1 VKRIVGAEGMAPAGV
16 AFGRDELLALHR
28 EIVATPSV
36 SGEEGALADLLAAR
50 LAAHGVRAE
59 RHGSSLLAIAGE
71 GPVLLLD
78 THLDTVPPAPGWR
91 RDPFAASVEGG
102 RVYGLGSND
111 AKAAVAAMT
120 AAFVALAGEPLPF
133 ALGLA
138 LVEGEETRGTGT
150 QRVLAELAARGRP
163 LLGAVIGE
171 PTGLD
176 VAIAQKGLLLLEL
189 VARGDSCHAAHAA
202 ALGARN
208 AALLLARDLVTL
220 ADAELAPPH
229 ALLGPTTL
237 QPTVVRAGETRNVVP
252 GEARAVLDVR
262 TTPEASHAELTAR
275 VRGLVA
281 SEVEVRSERLVPRQ
295 TDESSWLVRAALAAR
310 PAARAYGSPT
320 LSDMVYVD
328 GVPAIKVGPGASER
342 SHTADEWVG
351 EEEVVAGAAFYVE
364 LVRRC
369 ARVFTETPAR
379 ARASAAATQGP
390 AR

>member
-1 VKRIVGAEGMAPAGV
+1 MTGAGRSETVTPAGDAV
-16 AFGRDELLALHR
+16 DRDELLALHR

-36 SGEEGALADLLAAR
+36 SGEEGPLADLLAAR
-50 LAAHGVRAE
+50 LAARGVRAE
-59 RHGSSLLAIAGE
+59 RHGGSLLAVAGE
-71 GPVLLLD
+71 GPLLLLD

-91 RDPFAASVEGG
+91 RDPFAAAVEGG

-120 AAFVALAGEPLPF
+120 AAFTALAAEPLPF

-150 QRVLAELAARGRP
+150 QRVLAELAARRRT

-208 AALLLARDLVTL
+208 AALVLARDLVAL
-220 ADAELAPPH
+220 AGAELAPPH
-229 ALLGPTTL
+229 PLLGPTTL
-237 QPTVVRAGETRNVVP
+237 QPTVLRAGEARNVVP

-262 TTPEASHAELTAR
+262 TTPEASHAELAER

-295 TDESSWLVRAALAAR
+295 TDEGSWLVRAALAAR
-310 PAARAYGSPT
+310 PAARVYGSPT
-320 LSDMVYVD
+320 LSDMVYME

-351 EEEVVAGAAFYVE
+351 EDEVVAGAAFYVG

-369 ARVFTETPAR
+369 AALFAGTPAR
-379 ARASAAATQGP
+379 AEARAAATQGP
-390 AR
+390 PR